1 MQLCL
6 SFLILNDNLELLI
19 TLGILELFI
28 RKILYISIIY
38 ITLYLSLYIYNQ
50 TLT

>member
-1 MQLCL
+1 MHLCL